1 MYTDADKC
9 KKFNPYVF
17 PNKIHIQY
25 KNTAPC
31 FQTFMTKEQEGN
43 QSFFHCFT
51 FHEKLNEYQITGD
64 FDYEGIA
71 ALKRRKKKKK
81 DDSDTNTVYDMATMH
96 RNKVKEDKWMRA
108 TTKK

>member
-1 MYTDADKC
+1 
-9 KKFNPYVF
+9 
-17 PNKIHIQY
+17 
-25 KNTAPC
+25 
-31 FQTFMTKEQEGN
+31 MTKEQEGN

-51 FHEKLNEYQITGD
+51 FYEKLNEYQITGD

-71 ALKRRKKKKK
+71 AHKRRKKKKK
-81 DDSDTNTVYDMATMH
+81 DDDDTTTVYDMATIH